1 MLFFAYIISYI
12 EVYYIK
18 LYECI
23 AERSNESD
31 SVTNEDSSD
40 NQLGSNVNV
49 SYTTAGNSSTS
60 TIGNS
65 MNVMQAIKNSGQKER
80 SDHAETSS
88 HHHGQS
94 GIGQDVV
101 KDFKSKITSNMGS
114 SYISAKKSGQM
125 NKKTR
130 YR

>member
-1 MLFFAYIISYI
+1 MYSIQLFEY
-12 EVYYIK
+12 
-18 LYECI
+18 I

-40 NQLGSNVNV
+40 NQLGSNVNT
-49 SYTTAGNSSTS
+49 SYTTAGSSGTS
-60 TIGNS
+60 TIANS

-80 SDHAETSS
+80 SDHADISS
-88 HHHGQS
+88 HHVQS
-94 GIGQDVV
+94 GIGQDVI

-114 SYISAKKSGQM
+114 NYISAKKSGQM